1 MIKVLV
7 VDRSEFLRAGLRR
20 SLEAQPDMEVVGA
33 FGEVAPAMAELD
45 RLDPQVVLL
54 SVTMPEMSGF
64 EACKQVLERAP
75 GARVVML
82 SWKLTDRELA
92 AAFLAGAAGY
102 LTKDS
107 SPDDLVRT
115 VRANAAGEL
124 FLVAPVAELLLK
136 FRRRSKRLDGI
147 GCPAPRKG

>member
-1 MIKVLV
+1 
-7 VDRSEFLRAGLRR
+7 
-20 SLEAQPDMEVVGA
+20 MEVVGA
-33 FGEVAPAMAELD
+33 FGEIAPAIAELD
-45 RLDPQVVLL
+45 HLDPRVVLL

-92 AAFLAGAAGY
+92 SAVLAGASGY

-115 VRANAAGEL
+115 VRANAPGEL

-147 GCPAPRKG
+147 RYPTTRKE

>member
-1 MIKVLV
+1 M
-7 VDRSEFLRAGLRR
+7 
-20 SLEAQPDMEVVGA
+20 
-33 FGEVAPAMAELD
+33 
-45 RLDPQVVLL
+45 
-54 SVTMPEMSGF
+54 TMPDMSGF
-64 EACKQVLERAP
+64 EACKEVLARAP

-92 AAFLAGAAGY
+92 AAILAGAAGY

-147 GCPAPRKG
+147 RYPATRKE